1 MNHHPSDDSAN
12 VNPSGQAVVDRQPHH
27 LNPVLEQAL
36 GCLDIKLED
45 ELSRFRSH
53 RTDPELDLEPQLSPV
68 PTTTTW
74 EQAED
79 LDDNSDTLTAQI
91 IEPAIS
97 PSVAADD
104 DDDRPQPSG
113 FIIIDGL
120 TTSSTTSRD
129 VVTTVNYA
137 PMTIY
142 QEDISAR
149 QDSLDVNFSTGGKI
163 APFHDEYLSSS
174 QELLRQIQSGYPTST
189 DTFARTQT
197 AANSKKNHF
206 TPLKIG
212 SMAAACV
219 LAGGV
224 AYTALNPNILTTLTA
239 TKVVVAPTTS
249 NLIQSPNL
257 AANEF
262 TELNLSTL
270 NNIKL
275 PTVAATAPATNV
287 SIPTSNVGATAA
299 TPVPVP
305 FNAVSPQINAPAT
318 ITSQPRL
325 ADSLIKSLL
334 PPNFH
339 TYAKPSGYRA
349 IPSGLK
355 R

>member
-12 VNPSGQAVVDRQPHH
+12 VHPSGQAVVDRQPHH

-53 RTDPELDLEPQLSPV
+53 RTDPDLDLEPQLSPV
-68 PTTTTW
+68 HTTTW

-79 LDDNSDTLTAQI
+79 LEDNSDTLTAQI
-91 IEPAIS
+91 IQPAMS
-97 PSVAADD
+97 PSVEADAH
-104 DDDRPQPSG
+104 DDRPQPSG

-120 TTSSTTSRD
+120 TTSSTTSHD

-142 QEDISAR
+142 QEDIPVR

-163 APFHDEYLSSS
+163 APFQDEYLSSS

-197 AANSKKNHF
+197 ATTSKKNHF

-224 AYTALNPNILTTLTA
+224 VYTALNPHILTTLTA
-239 TKVVVAPTTS
+239 TKAVVPTTS

-275 PTVAATAPATNV
+275 PTVTATAPATNV
-287 SIPTSNVGATAA
+287 SIPTSNIGATATA
-299 TPVPVP
+299 PVPVP
-305 FNAVSPQINAPAT
+305 FNAVSPQINPPAT

-334 PPNFH
+334 PPNFQ
-339 TYAKPSGYRA
+339 TYAKQSGYRA